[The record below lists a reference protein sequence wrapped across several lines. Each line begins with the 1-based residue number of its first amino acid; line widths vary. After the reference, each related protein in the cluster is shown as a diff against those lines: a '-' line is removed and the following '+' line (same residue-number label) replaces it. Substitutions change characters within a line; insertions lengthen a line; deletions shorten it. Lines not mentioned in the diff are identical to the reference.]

1 MDDKQVKVLIVDD
14 ESSIRH
20 FLRVSLEGHK
30 YKVIE
35 AERGADAI
43 ELARKENP
51 DAIII
56 DMGLPDMTGAEVTQ
70 SIRKF
75 CKVPILILS
84 VQGHERTKIEALD
97 LGADDYL
104 TKPFSVDE
112 LLARMRAATRRFQET
127 ANSTTL
133 ICGDVKLDLE
143 RRTVVVKTTDVSLT
157 PNEFSLLAAMLRHS
171 GKVLTHRQLLKEVWG
186 EAYADDSHLLRV
198 NICNLRRK
206 LEVDPVIPSYIKTEP
221 GVGYRLAEP
230 SHEPVGRLTSR

>member
-1 MDDKQVKVLIVDD
+1 MDEKEPKILIVDD
-14 ESSIRH
+14 EASIRH

-30 YKVIE
+30 YKVLE
-35 AERGADAI
+35 CDNGTDAI
-43 ELARKENP
+43 AVAQKENP
-51 DAIII
+51 DAMIV
-56 DMGLPDMTGAEVTQ
+56 DMGLPDMTGAEVTEAV
-70 SIRKF
+70 RKF
-75 CKVPILILS
+75 SRAPIVILS
-84 VQGHERTKIEALD
+84 VQGQEKTKIEALD

-112 LLARMRAATRRFQET
+112 LLARLRAASRRFQAT
-127 ANSTTL
+127 LNSTVL

-143 RRTVVVKTTDVSLT
+143 RRTVVVKGIDVSLT
-157 PNEFSLLAAMLRHS
+157 PNEFSLLAAMLRHA
-171 GKVLTHRQLLKEVWG
+171 GKVLTHRQLLREVWG

-230 SHEPVGRLTSR
+230 GQETIGRLAAR